1 MCLELFLLVPSIF
14 VVQFRKNFLMNK
26 KVNSKTRERLLME
39 ISYSGPDVDDGSI
52 AIDDLGP
59 ALQGLASAYG
69 KLTSKLGDEVRHE
82 LRITGVRKGS
92 FDLLLEVWKWA
103 GDNSGALTTVS
114 IVGGGVLGA
123 IKVLFECIKLVKHT
137 KNKPFNAKPEGATN
151 GFVTVNNS
159 ENVSISVSF
168 EAYESF
174 KLGALKNDLDKL
186 TKPLEDGQIDN
197 FQIAYKHDS
206 KEVTESISK
215 EERPLF
221 AVSESNVTDTKK
233 AWLVGN
239 LLSLHKGT
247 NKGVF
252 TLSNGERVTYKLAMP
267 NPENQYEKFVY
278 SGLVKVECV
287 AHLDE
292 NLRVNSIDVYSIEKV
307 QTDLEDS

>member
-1 MCLELFLLVPSIF
+1 MK
-14 VVQFRKNFLMNK
+14 KNT
-26 KVNSKTRERLLME
+26 VGKTKEKLLME
-39 ISYSGPDVDDGSI
+39 ISYSGPDVDDGSM

-69 KLTSKLGDEVRHE
+69 KMTSKLGEDVRHE

-92 FDLLLEVWKWA
+92 FELLLEVWKWA
-103 GDNSGALTTVS
+103 GDNSGALTTVT

-123 IKVLFECIKLVKHT
+123 IKGLFECIKLVKHI
-137 KNKPFNAKPEGATN
+137 KNKPYQAKPEGATN
-151 GFVTVNNS
+151 GFITVNNS

-168 EAYESF
+168 EAYETY
-174 KLGALKNDLDKL
+174 KLGLLKNDLEKL
-186 TKPLEDGQIDN
+186 TKPLEEGQIDN
-197 FQIAYKHDS
+197 FQITYKHDAV
-206 KEVTESISK
+206 EFTESISK

-221 AVSESNVTDTKK
+221 AVAENNITDTKK

-252 TLSNGERVTYKLAMP
+252 TLGNGERVTYKLAMQ
-267 NPENQYEKFVY
+267 NPEYQYEKFIHK
-278 SGLVKVECV
+278 GLVKVECV

-292 NLRVNSIDVYSIEKV
+292 NLKVNTIDVYSIEKV
-307 QTDLEDS
+307 QTDLGDS